1 MQTET
6 TTTPDAAGAKQ
17 PADNRLP
24 FNIEKSCHRRGEYIG
39 FCGGAQRIR
48 REGNV
53 WNTYALGSAAGTF
66 HYSAAFTLADL
77 GRQLEAISA
86 LLGSRFTGRELAS

>member
-1 MQTET
+1 MT
-6 TTTPDAAGAKQ
+6 TTATTPDAAGATS

-24 FNIEKSCHRRGEYIG
+24 FNIEKSHFRRGEYIG
-39 FCGGAQRIR
+39 FCDGVQRIR

-53 WNTYALGSAAGTF
+53 WKTYALGSAAGAF

-77 GRQLEAISA
+77 GRQLEAISER
-86 LLGSRFTGRELAS
+86 LGSRFTGRERY